1 MMVQD
6 ITLTGASTESFST
19 AGSSGTG
26 TASNA
31 GFGPFVSQERLVGES
46 QPMLDLK
53 RVANGI
59 AVRQST
65 VMILGETG
73 TGKEM
78 LARYIH
84 ENSLRAQK
92 PFIPVDC
99 SSLSD
104 ALFESELFGHVKGAF
119 TGAMRDSLGFVR
131 AADGGTLF
139 LDEIGELSLP
149 LQAKLLRVLQERVVV
164 PVGDQ
169 KPIPVDVRVV
179 TATNRD
185 LEEMVRKG
193 TFRQDLYFR
202 LNVVQLK
209 TPSLR
214 ERPVDV
220 LTLATHFLGMQSS
233 LYNEPR
239 KQISPAVAEVLAGYN
254 WPGNVR
260 ELANV
265 MEHAHVLASGNQ
277 IELGDIPLRL
287 QTASA
292 KPAPMTESFSL
303 EDVERTT
310 IAAALKKSNYNK
322 ALASRML
329 GINIQRLN
337 RRITRLG
344 IPGVKA

>member
-1 MMVQD
+1 MIAQKD
-6 ITLTGASTESFST
+6 
-19 AGSSGTG
+19 
-26 TASNA
+26 
-31 GFGPFVSQERLVGES
+31 SQSDVLPPLNFTERLVGDS
-46 QPMLDLK
+46 APMTALK
-53 RVANGI
+53 RAAIGI

-84 ENSLRAQK
+84 ENSLRSNK

-104 ALFESELFGHVKGAF
+104 TLFESELFGHVKGAF
-119 TGAMRDSLGFVR
+119 TGAMRDSLGFIR
-131 AADGGTLF
+131 ASDGGTLF

-149 LQAKLLRVLQERVVV
+149 LQSKLLRVLQEKVVV
-164 PVGDQ
+164 PVGDTN
-169 KPIPVDVRVV
+169 PRPVDIRVL

-185 LEEMVRKG
+185 LESMVRQG

-202 LNVVQLK
+202 LNVVILK

-214 ERPVDV
+214 ERPQDV
-220 LTLATHFLGMQSS
+220 LPLAQHFLSLQSA
-233 LYNEPR
+233 LYNEPL
-239 KQISPAVAEVLAGYN
+239 KKLSTGVAEILQGYP

-265 MEHAHVLASGNQ
+265 MEHAHVLASGDT
-277 IELGDIPLRL
+277 IELSDIPLRL
-287 QTASA
+287 QAGAPRQMSA
-292 KPAPMTESFSL
+292 PESLSL
-303 EDVERTT
+303 EDVERQT
-310 IAAALKKSNYNK
+310 IAAALKRSNYNK
-322 ALASRML
+322 ALASRVL

-337 RRITRLG
+337 RRIVRLG
-344 IPGVKA
+344 IQSTVKA